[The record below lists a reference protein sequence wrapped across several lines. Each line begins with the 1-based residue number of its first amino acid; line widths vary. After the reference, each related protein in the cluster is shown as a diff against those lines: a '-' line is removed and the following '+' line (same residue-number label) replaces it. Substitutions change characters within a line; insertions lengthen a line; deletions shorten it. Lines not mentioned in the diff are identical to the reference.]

1 MDERLEK
8 ALEFSNFIETQN
20 HQKNIFLKQFQEDC
34 VYYKDGTKFSV
45 TKELIAF
52 LSAMVNLKQQGLI
65 LLDDNNIPIQIDDV
79 EEFQKNIWSVYL
91 TATRK
96 YLKSYDS
103 IKANRSVEGL
113 TTL

>member
-20 HQKNIFLKQFQEDC
+20 NQKNIFFKQFQEDC

-52 LSAMVNLKQQGLI
+52 LSAMANLKQEGLV
-65 LLDDNNIPIQIDDV
+65 LLDDNNIPIQIDNVD
-79 EEFQKNIWSVYL
+79 EFQKNICSVYL
-91 TATRK
+91 IAARK
-96 YLKSYDS
+96 YFKSYDS
-103 IKANRSVEGL
+103 IKLNRSVEGL